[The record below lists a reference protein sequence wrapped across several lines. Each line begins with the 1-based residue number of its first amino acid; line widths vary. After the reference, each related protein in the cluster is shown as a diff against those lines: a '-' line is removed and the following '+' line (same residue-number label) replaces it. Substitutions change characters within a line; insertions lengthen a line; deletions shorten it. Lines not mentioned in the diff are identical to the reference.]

1 MRARLLWIDQA
12 RTVALIGMVAFHT
25 VFDFA
30 SFGLLPAD
38 LARSPFWVEPCPGRR
53 LQLHPDCRD
62 QPVSGP
68 WRGAPAAAFP
78 AAAGGAGGGRGG
90 RVSVA
95 TYLAVPGAFVYFGI
109 LHSIALSSVIGLAFL
124 RAPALVT
131 LAAGLGAMAL
141 PRYLSGGVFD
151 HPALVWTGLA
161 TQYPQS
167 MDYVPTFPWLGPFLL
182 GLALAQGT
190 RGWRLW
196 QGATAAPSPLARAL
210 AWPGRHSLSVY
221 LLHQPI
227 LFGLAA
233 LLARLS

>member
-12 RTVALIGMVAFHT
+12 RTVALVGMVAFHT

-38 LARSPFWVEPCPGRR
+38 LARSPFWWSLARVVAFSFILIAGISLFLAHGAGLRPRPFLRR
-53 LQLHPDCRD
+53 LAVL
-62 QPVSGP
+62 
-68 WRGAPAAAFP
+68 AAA
-78 AAAGGAGGGRGG
+78 AAA
-90 RVSVA
+90 VSAV

-161 TQYPQS
+161 TQYPPS

-196 QGATAAPSPLARAL
+196 RGASAAPSALARAL
-210 AWPGRHSLSVY
+210 AWPGRHSLGVY

-233 LLARLS
+233 LLARLT